1 MNPNDEP
8 DFENLT
14 TAEAESCM
22 KASNREMNIHLI
34 VQRSEEIGSSGD
46 LMLLAT
52 HVLEALPADVLEDLE
67 KKHTCIFAQPSD
79 FMGRALHR
87 SFSGWLVYL
96 SPELKDHSPAYI
108 RYVIAHELAH
118 IRLGHEETFY
128 KEGEAGEAAAR
139 DEQAA
144 DDLASDWEFPRP
156 PDYPAHRRSPMKARR
171 RRVENRLL
179 MVNGEPPPG
188 PPG

>member
-1 MNPNDEP
+1 MRWQSDRASARRFIVMGGSKPFPVGSNSTRRVSMNPNDEP

-79 FMGRALHR
+79 F
-87 SFSGWLVYL
+87 
-96 SPELKDHSPAYI
+96 
-108 RYVIAHELAH
+108 
-118 IRLGHEETFY
+118 
-128 KEGEAGEAAAR
+128 
-139 DEQAA
+139 
-144 DDLASDWEFPRP
+144 
-156 PDYPAHRRSPMKARR
+156 
-171 RRVENRLL
+171 
-179 MVNGEPPPG
+179 
-188 PPG
+188 